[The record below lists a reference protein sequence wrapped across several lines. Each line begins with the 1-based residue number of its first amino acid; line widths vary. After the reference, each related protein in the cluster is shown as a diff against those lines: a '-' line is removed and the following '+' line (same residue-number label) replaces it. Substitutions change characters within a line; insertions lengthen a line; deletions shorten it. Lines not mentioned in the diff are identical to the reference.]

1 MTRAD
6 KPTRHEAPLRVD
18 APIQRHEPL
27 FPNALIVARRE
38 FTEKVGSRLFHAS
51 TLILASLAVILAL
64 SPILVRLVDSGR
76 TTQIAVVAS
85 DEALAERAIT
95 IMSGVLGTTD
105 AGTGGYTFV
114 RSPSEDVAVSAVV
127 DGSIDAALIAAR
139 QADGRIDFTFHTG
152 DQVGA
157 DRTQLIGVG
166 TLAVAILDWTGSQD
180 LSGGPAFQIP
190 TLDVVAAT
198 GPNAGG
204 QPIGGAEF
212 ASRRIVGITFIV
224 LIFISVVIYG
234 MWVAAGVVAEKS
246 SRVMELI
253 VSAASARQLVV
264 GKIMGI
270 GAAGLTQFLGILAP
284 ALVALALQDRVAS
297 VILGSEASLG
307 DSFVALSPGL
317 IAAYVTFFVL
327 GFTLYAL
334 VYAAA
339 GSLVSRPEDLQVIA
353 LPLSLVAIGGYLI
366 AIGALSGSGGTL
378 VRVASFVPFW
388 SPFVMLTR
396 LTVAQVQPWELA
408 LSFALLGA
416 TIVLMVGFAVRVYA
430 AGVLLYG
437 QRLGVRSLL
446 AVVRRI

>member
-1 MTRAD
+1 MSAGPRI
-6 KPTRHEAPLRVD
+6 PRRS
-18 APIQRHEPL
+18 EPL

-38 FTEKVGSRLFHAS
+38 YGEKVGSRLFYVS
-51 TLILASLAVILAL
+51 TLLLAVLAVILAF
-64 SPILVRLVDSGR
+64 SPIFVRLADSGQ

-85 DEALAERAIT
+85 DDGLADRAIA
-95 IMSGVLGTTD
+95 IMTSVLGTSG
-105 AGTGGYTFV
+105 AGTDGYAFV
-114 RSPSEDVAVSAVV
+114 RAASEEAAVGAVV
-127 DGSIDAALIAAR
+127 DGSLDAALVAR
-139 QADGRIDFTFHTG
+139 RDPAGKIDFTFHAG
-152 DQVGA
+152 DSVGA
-157 DRTQLIGVG
+157 ERTQLISVG

-180 LSGGPAFQIP
+180 LSGGPAFQVP

-204 QPIGGAEF
+204 QPIGGAEY

-224 LIFISVVIYG
+224 LIFITVVIYG
-234 MWVAAGVVAEKS
+234 MWVAAGVVAEKT

-264 GKIMGI
+264 GKILGI
-270 GAAGLTQFLGILAP
+270 GAAGLTQFLGILIP
-284 ALVALALQDRVAS
+284 ALIALALQQHVAAL
-297 VILGSEASLG
+297 VLGSTDSLG
-307 DSFVALSPGL
+307 DSLVALSPAL
-317 IAAYVTFFVL
+317 IAAYVGFFVL

-366 AIGALSGSGGTL
+366 AIGALSGGGGTL

-396 LTVAQVQPWELA
+396 LTVAQVQPWEIA
-408 LSFALLGA
+408 LSFAIL
-416 TIVLMVGFAVRVYA
+416 IVTVIAMGGFAVRVYA

-437 QRLGVRSLL
+437 QRLGLRSIMG
-446 AVVRRI
+446 VVRRI

>member
-1 MTRAD
+1 VTSD
-6 KPTRHEAPLRVD
+6 H
-18 APIQRHEPL
+18 APIKRDEPL
-27 FPNALIVARRE
+27 FPNAFIVARRE

-51 TLILASLAVILAL
+51 TVILATL
-64 SPILVRLVDSGR
+64 AVVLAFSPILVRMVDSGR

-85 DEALAERAIT
+85 DEALAERAIA
-95 IMSGVLGTTD
+95 IMSGVLGTTT
-105 AGTGGYTFV
+105 AGTGGYAFV
-114 RSPSEDVAVSAVV
+114 RSPSEDAAVAAVV
-127 DGSIDAALIAAR
+127 DGSVDAALIASRNA
-139 QADGRIDFTFHTG
+139 AGRIDFTFHAG

-157 DRTQLIGVG
+157 ERTQLIGVG

-204 QPIGGAEF
+204 QPIGGAEY

-224 LIFISVVIYG
+224 LIFIAVVIYG

-264 GKIMGI
+264 GKIIGI
-270 GAAGLTQFLGILAP
+270 GAAGLTQFLGILIP
-284 ALVALALQDRVAS
+284 ALIALALQDRVAAL
-297 VILGSEASLG
+297 VLGSAASLG
-307 DSFVALSPGL
+307 DSFVALSPAL
-317 IAAYVTFFVL
+317 IVAYLGFFVL

-408 LSFALLGA
+408 LSFGLLIV

-437 QRLGVRSLL
+437 QRLGFRSLL